1 MASSM
6 TISARGVAFA
16 EKRPLFFDVLDNL
29 WHPESNP
36 DGIVNLGLAENALLH
51 PELVDF
57 INSQRLDSPHAL
69 TYGDGFSGSKS
80 LHKALCRFLNRQF
93 RPRVLLEPTAM
104 VVTAGA
110 SNAVECCAWS
120 LFESGDYVLMGRPYW
135 TTFQHLF
142 GTRAGVNVLEV
153 SFGSIDPFGAE
164 ASELYDQAC
173 IRARDEGKRVKG
185 ILLCSPNNP
194 LGQCYPRE
202 VLESVM
208 KVCRKHN
215 LHLIS
220 DEIYGLSTWDNP
232 QMEHGVRFTSVL
244 SLEVEK
250 LMDPSMVH
258 VVWGMSKDFGATG
271 LRIGCLISQGNPA
284 FLAAAEGISLFN
296 FPSSLADRVA
306 TALLMNDE
314 YVDNLVALNRHRLT
328 DSYRYVTE
336 FLRGHQ
342 IPFHESNAALFV
354 WINLAAAVRSPC
366 RSDDE
371 ILAKLRAK
379 KVYITSGQTYA
390 SEEAGWFRLVIAHP
404 REVLEEGLR
413 RMILSLE

>member
-1 MASSM
+1 MYDHLS
-6 TISARGVAFA
+6 TGGWLLPRRGL
-16 EKRPLFFDVLDNL
+16 LFFDVLDNL
-29 WHPESNP
+29 WHSESNP

-57 INSQRLDSPHAL
+57 IDSQ
-69 TYGDGFSGSKS
+69 S
-80 LHKALCRFLNRQF
+80 LHKALCRFSNRLF

-120 LFESGDYVLMGRPYW
+120 FPYW

-173 IRARDEGKRVKG
+173 IRARDEGKRVRG

-202 VLESVM
+202 VLDSVM

-232 QMEHGVRFTSVL
+232 HMEHGVRFTSVL

-250 LMDPSMVH
+250 VIDPSMVH
-258 VVWGMSKDFGATG
+258 VVWGMNKDFGATG

-296 FPSSLADRVA
+296 FPSSLADRAA
-306 TALLMNDE
+306 TALVMNDE
-314 YVDNLVALNRHRLT
+314 YVDNLVALNRHRLAE
-328 DSYRYVTE
+328 SYRYVIE
-336 FLRGHQ
+336 FLRGHE
-342 IPFHESNAALFV
+342 IPFRESNAALFV

-390 SEEAGWFRLVIAHP
+390 SEEAGRFRLVIVHP
-404 REVLEEGLR
+404 WEVLDEGLR